1 MAGFAF
7 AFAMFLWLT
16 APPWLHGGFFCLV
29 QCHSISIY
37 FHNSSSLTTHIG
49 GFAPTKPRI
58 MSYRGAII
66 FFRAESLGR
75 EAQV

>member
-37 FHNSSSLTTHIG
+37 FHNSSSLTTHQG
-49 GFAPTKPRI
+49 YNLGVCSGVGFALRCWCQA
-58 MSYRGAII
+58 SRGKT
-66 FFRAESLGR
+66 RL
-75 EAQV
+75 